1 MAYDQFGT
9 NFKEKFRQG
18 LKSILKYDIIFKSP
32 IWGYSSVGSA
42 TYRLCNT
49 SESKKICA
57 AFIIA
62 YAMTKPPLPLINQGF
77 ARFRP
82 YPFRG

>member
-42 TYRLCNT
+42 SNQVSNT
-49 SESKKICA
+49 LALGKTKNRIARKSSEIKG
-57 AFIIA
+57 FRTHGGIA
-62 YAMTKPPLPLINQGF
+62 QLGAQATK
-77 ARFRP
+77 
-82 YPFRG
+82 

>member
-42 TYRLCNT
+42 SNQVSNT
-49 SESKKICA
+49 SKMRKSKKLDSREI
-57 AFIIA
+57 
-62 YAMTKPPLPLINQGF
+62 
-77 ARFRP
+77 
-82 YPFRG
+82 